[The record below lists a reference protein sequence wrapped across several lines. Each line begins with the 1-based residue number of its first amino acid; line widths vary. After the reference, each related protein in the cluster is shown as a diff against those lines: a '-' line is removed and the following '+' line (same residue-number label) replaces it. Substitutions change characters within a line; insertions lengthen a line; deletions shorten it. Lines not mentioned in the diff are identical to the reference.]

1 MSIKILT
8 RTAVAALAMATLS
21 ACSTSGGDAPSSGNG
36 GAVAKKSTQQR
47 ERLSAAEVTSLYSGK
62 TARGSGHSTTYKA
75 DGTWVNNSGATGRW
89 TVTGDGT
96 LVMTGGLSLRLQVFR
111 DGNRYYHRN
120 ASSGAGGY
128 YTLG

>member
-1 MSIKILT
+1 MSMQKLSRATI
-8 RTAVAALAMATLS
+8 AVLAIATLT
-21 ACSTSGGDAPSSGNG
+21 ACSTSGGNTPASGSPAEKSST
-36 GAVAKKSTQQR
+36 KQR
-47 ERLSAAEVTSLYSGK
+47 ERLSAAEVTSLYGGK
-62 TARGSGHSTTYKA
+62 TARGSGHWTTYKT

-128 YTLG
+128 YSLV